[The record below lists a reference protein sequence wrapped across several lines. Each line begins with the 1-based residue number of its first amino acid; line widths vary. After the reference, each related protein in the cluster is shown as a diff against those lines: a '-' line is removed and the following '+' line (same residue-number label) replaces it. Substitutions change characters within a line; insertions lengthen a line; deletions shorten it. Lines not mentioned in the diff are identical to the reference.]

1 MSPSPSRDVVIN
13 YLKIHGRATHAEL
26 CALLSRERGIN
37 HGSSIHVL
45 HRLSRAG
52 VIKIEKEHSSCF
64 DRMLVRRY
72 VLVDAARHDLT

>member
-37 HGSSIHVL
+37 HGSSIDVL
-45 HRLSRAG
+45 HRLARSG
-52 VIKIEKEHSSCF
+52 VIRIERTHSSCF
-64 DRMLVRRY
+64 DRMIVRRY
-72 VLVDAARHDLT
+72 VLVDTT